1 MKKSYFCNL
10 KQNEMN
16 PEETILSQLNDQQQL
31 AVKQVDGPVMVI
43 AGAGSG
49 KTRVLTYRIAYML
62 ARGVNPSRVLAL
74 TFTNKAAAEMRARIV
89 NLVGGNV
96 AKAVTMGTFHSV
108 FYRILRAEGDKL
120 GYTHNLTVYDT
131 DDSKSLIKNIVKD
144 MNLDPK
150 IYSPNFVLN
159 RISMAK
165 SNLLSPQE
173 YANNP
178 EIMSADRMAG
188 KPLISEIFAKYNRRL
203 KNADAMDF
211 DDLLY
216 YMNVLLRDFPE
227 MLYKYQNRFN
237 YILVD
242 EYQDTNFAQY
252 LIIKKLAA
260 QNQNICVVGDDAQS
274 IYGFRGADIQNI
286 LNFRRDYPNALIFKL
301 EQNYR
306 STQNIVNAANAII
319 KHNKDQ
325 MPKDV
330 WTDNEAGA
338 KINLI
343 KAGSDNDE
351 AHAVASA
358 IFEIKMNKHANNGQ
372 FAILYRTNIQSRT
385 LEEAMVKRHIPYKI
399 YGGLSF
405 YKRKE
410 IKDVLAYFR
419 LTINHY
425 DEESLRRVINYP
437 MRGLGDTT
445 ISRVAATASERG
457 VHFWDVVNAPLQ
469 YGLEVNAPTMNRL
482 VEFADMIK
490 GFAAQLQTTDAY
502 ELGKQIV
509 LKTGIGK
516 VLKENSDE
524 KERLDHVEELLDSM
538 KGFTEKEPESNF
550 NEATGEIMEEY
561 FPSLDH
567 FMESIALL
575 SDDEE
580 NSAEENE
587 DKVKLMTIHS
597 AKGLE
602 FDYVFITG
610 LEENLFPSSQCANS
624 RQEMEEERRLFY
636 VALTRARKMVTLTC
650 AQTRY
655 RFGSLQF
662 CEDSR
667 FLEEIPDKF
676 LNITQKASEGSGA
689 FARKDDERWWKS
701 GAWSAKGN
709 LKPLGTTSPRSTQTS
724 RPSVPKP
731 QVKTR
736 SEVQLDQ
743 VGTLASYD
751 QIQPGVRVYHSKFGY
766 GNVTSVE
773 GAGPDAKA
781 QVAFDTVGVKTLL
794 LKFAKLVIP
803 K

>member
-1 MKKSYFCNL
+1 MTR
-10 KQNEMN
+10 
-16 PEETILSQLNDQQQL
+16 EEKILSELNEQQQL
-31 AVKQVDGPVMVI
+31 AVKQVDGPIMVL

-62 ARGVNPSRVLAL
+62 AKNVNPYRILAL

-89 NLVGGNV
+89 SLVGGDV

-108 FYRILRAEGDKL
+108 FYRILRAEADKL
-120 GYTHNLTVYDT
+120 GFSHNLTVYDT

-150 IYSPNFVLN
+150 VYAPNFILN

-165 SNLLSPQE
+165 SSLLSAQE
-173 YANNP
+173 YAENH
-178 EIMSADRMAG
+178 EITTADAASGR
-188 KPLISEIFAKYNRRL
+188 PHIHQIFERYNARL
-203 KNADAMDF
+203 RNADAMDF

-216 YMNVLLRDFPE
+216 YMNVLLRDFPD
-227 MLYKYQNRFN
+227 MLYKYQNRYN

-252 LIIKKLAA
+252 LIVKKLSAL
-260 QNQNICVVGDDAQS
+260 NQNICVVGDDAQS

-286 LNFRRDYPNALIFKL
+286 LNFRRDYPAAKIYKL

-319 KHNKDQ
+319 KYNKDQ

-330 WTDNEAGA
+330 WTDNEIGP

-343 KAGSDNDE
+343 RSNSDNDE
-351 AHAVASA
+351 AFAVANA
-358 IFEIKMNKHANNGQ
+358 IFEIKMNEHAANRQ

-385 LEEAMVKRHIPYKI
+385 LEEALVKRNIPYKI
-399 YGGLSF
+399 FGGLSF

-410 IKDVLAYFR
+410 IKDILAYFR

-437 MRGLGDTT
+437 IRGIGDTT
-445 ISRVAATASERG
+445 VSRIATTAQENNC
-457 VHFWDVVNAPLQ
+457 HFWDVVNFPQKYDLPVTGAIM
-469 YGLEVNAPTMNRL
+469 TKL

-490 GFAAQLQTTDAY
+490 GFTAQLKTVDAY
-502 ELGKQIV
+502 ELGKDIAIKSGIAKL
-509 LKTGIGK
+509 LKDNT
-516 VLKENSDE
+516 DE
-524 KERLDHVEELLDSM
+524 KERVDHLEELLDSM
-538 KGFTEKEPESNF
+538 KGFTEKEPESSF
-550 NEATGEIMEEY
+550 DERTGELIEDY

-567 FMESIALL
+567 FLESIALL

-580 NSAEENE
+580 NNSSEEEE

-602 FDYVFITG
+602 FDHVFITG
-610 LEENLFPSSQCANS
+610 LEENLFPSSMCANS

-636 VALTRARKMVTLTC
+636 VALTRARKSVTLTC

-667 FLEEIPDKF
+667 FLEEIPAKF
-676 LNITQKASEGSGA
+676 LNITQKASEGRGS
-689 FARKDDERWWKS
+689 FARHSEDD
-701 GAWSAKGN
+701 WSSSRSR
-709 LKPLGTTSPRSTQTS
+709 LRPLRSTPTTSAPPQT
-724 RPSVPKP
+724 RTTL
-731 QVKTR
+731 QRKTTIKTK

-743 VGTLASYD
+743 VGQLAANE
-751 QIQPGVRVYHSKFGY
+751 QLQPGVRVYHSKFGY
-766 GNVTSVE
+766 GNVVSVD
-773 GAGPDAKA
+773 GVGPDAKA
-781 QVAFDTVGVKTLL
+781 QVKFETVGLKTLL
-794 LKFAKLVIP
+794 LKFAKLIIP

>member
-1 MKKSYFCNL
+1 
-10 KQNEMN
+10 MN

-62 ARGVNPSRVLAL
+62 ARGVNPYRVLAL

-89 NLVGGNV
+89 NLVGGDV

-188 KPLISEIFAKYNRRL
+188 KPLISEIFAKYNLRL

-445 ISRVAATASERG
+445 ISRVAATANERG
-457 VHFWDVVNAPLQ
+457 VHFWDVVSAPQQ

-689 FARKDDERWWKS
+689 FARKDDDRWWKS

-709 LKPLGTTSPRSTQTS
+709 LKPLGTSSPRSTQTS
-724 RPSVPKP
+724 RPSAPKP

>member
-1 MKKSYFCNL
+1 
-10 KQNEMN
+10 MN

-62 ARGVNPSRVLAL
+62 ARGVNPYRVLAL

-89 NLVGGNV
+89 NLVGGDV

-131 DDSKSLIKNIVKD
+131 DDSKSLIKNTVKD

-188 KPLISEIFAKYNRRL
+188 KPLISEIFAKYNLRL

-445 ISRVAATASERG
+445 ISRVAATANERG
-457 VHFWDVVNAPLQ
+457 VHFWDVVSEPQQ

-689 FARKDDERWWKS
+689 FARKDDDRWWKS

-709 LKPLGTTSPRSTQTS
+709 LKPLGTSSPRSTQTS

-751 QIQPGVRVYHSKFGY
+751 QIQPGVRVYHGKFGY

>member
-1 MKKSYFCNL
+1 MTNTES
-10 KQNEMN
+10 
-16 PEETILSQLNDQQQL
+16 ILSALNSQQQC

-62 ARGVNPSRVLAL
+62 ASGISPYNILAL
-74 TFTNKAAAEMRARIV
+74 TFTNKASAEMRGRIT

-96 AKAVTMGTFHSV
+96 ARAVTMGTFHSV
-108 FYRILRAEGDKL
+108 FYRILRVEAEKL
-120 GYTHNLTVYDT
+120 GYTARLTVYDT
-131 DDSKSLIKNIVKD
+131 DDSKSLIRNIVKD

-150 IYSPNFVLN
+150 QYTPNYVLN

-165 SNLLSPQE
+165 SNLLSEQE
-173 YANNP
+173 YANNS
-178 EIMSADRMAG
+178 EIMAADRAAG
-188 KPLISEIFAKYNRRL
+188 KPMVAEIFSAYNKRL
-203 KNADAMDF
+203 KLADAMDF

-216 YMNVLLRDFPE
+216 YMNVLLRDFPD
-227 MLYKYQNRFN
+227 MLYKYQSRFS

-252 LIIKKLAA
+252 LIVRKLAA

-286 LNFRRDYPNALIFKL
+286 LNFRRDYPDAKIYKL

-306 STQNIVNAANAII
+306 STQTIVNAANAII
-319 KHNKDQ
+319 KNNRDQ

-330 WTDNEAGA
+330 WTDNESGA

-343 KAGSDNDE
+343 CADSDNDE
-351 AHAVASA
+351 AHAVADA
-358 IFEIKMNKHANNGQ
+358 IFETQMNEHAANKQ
-372 FAILYRTNIQSRT
+372 FAILYRTNVQSRT

-419 LTINHY
+419 LVINHY

-437 MRGLGDTT
+437 MRGIGDTT
-445 ISRVAATASERG
+445 MSKVSAAAAQQGTQ
-457 VHFWDVVNAPLQ
+457 VWDVIANPQQ
-469 YGLEVNAPTMNRL
+469 YNLEVSTAIANKLT
-482 VEFADMIK
+482 EFANMIR
-490 GFAAQLQTTDAY
+490 GFSAVLPTEDAY

-509 LKTGIGK
+509 QKTGIAK
-516 VLKENSDE
+516 LLHENTEE
-524 KERLDHVEELLDSM
+524 KERGENVEELLDSM
-538 KGFTEKEPESNF
+538 KSFTEKTPDDSF
-550 NEATGEIMEEY
+550 IEATGEIMETY

-575 SDDEE
+575 SDEEDDKAEDEE
-580 NSAEENE
+580 
-587 DKVKLMTIHS
+587 DRVKMMTIHS

-610 LEENLFPSSQCANS
+610 MEENLFPSSMCANS

-636 VALTRARKMVTLTC
+636 VALTRARKSVTLTE
-650 AQTRY
+650 AQRRY

-662 CEDSR
+662 CEESR
-667 FLEEIPDKF
+667 FVSEIPDEF
-676 LNITQKASEGSGA
+676 LNITKKASGGAGS
-689 FARKDDERWWKS
+689 FAWKPS
-701 GAWSAKGN
+701 NS
-709 LKPLGTTSPRSTQTS
+709 LFSKPKESRFRPLQDS
-724 RPSVPKP
+724 RPSGKVDARPV
-731 QVKTR
+731 VK
-736 SEVQLDQ
+736 SKAEVRQEQ
-743 VGTLASYD
+743 MGTPAGNSD
-751 QIQPGVRVYHSKFGY
+751 IQPGVRVYHSKFGY
-766 GNVTSVE
+766 GNVLTVE
-773 GAGPDAKA
+773 GSDQDKKA
-781 QVAFDTVGVKTLL
+781 QVRFDTVGTKTLM
-794 LKFAKLVIP
+794 LKFAKLIIP

>member
-1 MKKSYFCNL
+1 
-10 KQNEMN
+10 
-16 PEETILSQLNDQQQL
+16 
-31 AVKQVDGPVMVI
+31 MVL

-62 ARGVNPSRVLAL
+62 AKGVNPYRILAL

-89 NLVGGNV
+89 TLVGGDV

-108 FYRILRAEGDKL
+108 FYRILRAEAEKL
-120 GYTHNLTVYDT
+120 GFTRNLTVYDT

-150 IYSPNFVLN
+150 VYAPNYVLG

-165 SNLLSPQE
+165 SSLLSAQE
-173 YANNP
+173 YADNH
-178 EIMSADRMAG
+178 EIIAADAASG
-188 KPLISEIFAKYNRRL
+188 KPHIHEIFQRYNARL
-203 KNADAMDF
+203 RHADAMDF

-216 YMNVLLRDFPE
+216 YMNVLLRDHHD
-227 MLYKYQNRFN
+227 MLYKYQNRYG

-252 LIIKKLAA
+252 LIVKKLSAL
-260 QNQNICVVGDDAQS
+260 NQNICVVGDDAQS
-274 IYGFRGADIQNI
+274 IYRFRGADIQNI
-286 LNFRRDYPNALIFKL
+286 LNFRRDYPSAHIYKL

-306 STQNIVNAANAII
+306 STQNIVNVANAVIR
-319 KHNKDQ
+319 HNRDQ

-330 WTDNEAGA
+330 WTDNEEGA

-343 KAGSDNDE
+343 RSSSDNDE
-351 AHAVASA
+351 AFAVANA
-358 IFEIKMNKHANNGQ
+358 IFETKMNEHAANKQ
-372 FAILYRTNIQSRT
+372 FAILYRTNVQSRT
-385 LEEAMVKRHIPYKI
+385 LEEAMVKRNIPYKI

-410 IKDVLAYFR
+410 IKDILAYFR

-425 DEESLRRVINYP
+425 DEESLRRIINYP
-437 MRGLGDTT
+437 MRGIGDTT
-445 ISRVAATASERG
+445 VAKIAVAAQENNC
-457 VHFWDVVNAPLQ
+457 HFWDVVSFPQ
-469 YGLEVNAPTMNRL
+469 KYGLPVAGNVIAKL

-490 GFAAQLQTTDAY
+490 GFSARLKTVDAY
-502 ELGKQIV
+502 ELAKEIAI
-509 LKTGIGK
+509 KSGIAK
-516 VLKENSDE
+516 VLKENTDE
-524 KERLDHVEELLDSM
+524 KERVDHLEELLDSI
-538 KGFTEKEPESNF
+538 KGFTEKEPESSVD
-550 NEATGEIMEEY
+550 ERTGELIEDY
-561 FPSLDH
+561 FPSLDY

-575 SDDEE
+575 SDEEE
-580 NSAEENE
+580 NNSSEEEE
-587 DKVKLMTIHS
+587 DRVKLMTIHA

-610 LEENLFPSSQCANS
+610 MEENLFPSSLCLNS

-636 VALTRARKMVTLTC
+636 VALTRARKQVTLTC

-667 FLEEIPDKF
+667 FLEEIPEKF
-676 LNITQKASEGSGA
+676 LNVAKKASAGRGA
-689 FARKDDERWWKS
+689 LGRARTDE
-701 GAWSAKGN
+701 WSAPRRS
-709 LKPLGTTSPRSTQTS
+709 LRPLSSSSTSSPSSTIQK
-724 RPSVPKP
+724 RPQIKSKA
-731 QVKTR
+731 
-736 SEVQLDQ
+736 EVQLDQ
-743 VGTLASYD
+743 VGQLAD
-751 QIQPGVRVYHSKFGY
+751 NEQIRQGVRVYHSKFGY
-766 GNVTSVE
+766 GTVQSVD

-781 QVAFDTVGVKTLL
+781 QVLFETVGAKTLL
-794 LKFAKLVIP
+794 LKFAKLIIP

>member
-1 MKKSYFCNL
+1 
-10 KQNEMN
+10 
-16 PEETILSQLNDQQQL
+16 
-31 AVKQVDGPVMVI
+31 MVI

-62 ARGVNPSRVLAL
+62 ARGVNPYRVLAL

-89 NLVGGNV
+89 NLVGGDV

-188 KPLISEIFAKYNRRL
+188 KPLISEIFAKYNLRL

-445 ISRVAATASERG
+445 ISRVAATANERG
-457 VHFWDVVNAPLQ
+457 VHFWDVVSEPQQ

-689 FARKDDERWWKS
+689 FARKDDDRWWKS

-709 LKPLGTTSPRSTQTS
+709 LKPLGTSSPRSTQTS

-751 QIQPGVRVYHSKFGY
+751 QIQPGVRVYHGKFGY

>member
-1 MKKSYFCNL
+1 
-10 KQNEMN
+10 
-16 PEETILSQLNDQQQL
+16 
-31 AVKQVDGPVMVI
+31 MVI

-62 ARGVNPSRVLAL
+62 ARGVNPYRVLAL

-89 NLVGGNV
+89 NLVGGDV

-188 KPLISEIFAKYNRRL
+188 KPLISEIFAKYNLRL

-274 IYGFRGADIQNI
+274 IYAFRGANIQNI

-445 ISRVAATASERG
+445 ISRVAATANERG
-457 VHFWDVVNAPLQ
+457 VHFWDVVSEPQQ

-689 FARKDDERWWKS
+689 FARKDDDRWWKS

-709 LKPLGTTSPRSTQTS
+709 LKPLGTSSPRSTQTS

-751 QIQPGVRVYHSKFGY
+751 QIQPGVRVYHGKFGY

>member
-1 MKKSYFCNL
+1 MT
-10 KQNEMN
+10 
-16 PEETILSQLNDQQQL
+16 PEEKILSELNDQQQI

-62 ARGVNPSRVLAL
+62 ARGVNPYRILAL

-89 NLVGGNV
+89 NLVGGDV

-108 FYRILRAEGDKL
+108 FYRILRAEADKL
-120 GYTHNLTVYDT
+120 GYTHNVTVYDT

-150 IYSPNFVLN
+150 IYAPNYVLN

-165 SNLLSPQE
+165 SNLLSAQE
-173 YANNP
+173 YAENG
-178 EIMSADRMAG
+178 EIMAADRSAG
-188 KPLISEIFAKYNRRL
+188 KPRIAEIFSAYNIRL

-216 YMNVLLRDFPE
+216 YMNVLLRDFPD
-227 MLYKYQNRFN
+227 MLYKYQNRYN

-252 LIIKKLAA
+252 LIVKKLAA
-260 QNQNICVVGDDAQS
+260 TNQNICVVGDDAQS
-274 IYGFRGADIQNI
+274 IYAFRGANIQNI
-286 LNFRRDYPNALIFKL
+286 LNFRRDYPNAKIFKL

-319 KHNKDQ
+319 KYNKDQ
-325 MPKDV
+325 MPKEV
-330 WTDNEAGA
+330 WTDNEVGP

-343 KAGSDNDE
+343 RAGSDNDE

-358 IFEIKMNKHANNGQ
+358 IFETKMNQHAANRQ

-419 LTINHY
+419 LTINHF

-437 MRGLGDTT
+437 MRGIGDTT
-445 ISRVAATASERG
+445 VSRIAAAANESG
-457 VHFWDVVNAPLQ
+457 AHFWDVVSEPQLFNL
-469 YGLEVNAPTMNRL
+469 GVNGPTMNRL

-490 GFAAQLQTTDAY
+490 GFTAQLQTTDAY

-509 LKTGIGK
+509 IKTGIAK
-516 VLKENSDE
+516 ILKENTDE
-524 KERLDHVEELLDSM
+524 KERVDHVEELLDAM

-550 NEATGEIMEEY
+550 DEATGEIIDHY

-575 SDDEE
+575 SDEEE
-580 NSAEENE
+580 NNAGEEE
-587 DKVKLMTIHS
+587 DVVKLMTIHS

-610 LEENLFPSSQCANS
+610 LEENLFPSSLCVNS

-636 VALTRARKMVTLTC
+636 VALTRARKQVTLTC

-676 LNITQKASEGSGA
+676 LNVSHKASEGQGTFS
-689 FARKDDERWWKS
+689 RRSDEP
-701 GAWSAKGN
+701 WSAKSGFGFRRQSESA
-709 LKPLGTTSPRSTQTS
+709 PRTTSSYRTAPA
-724 RPSVPKP
+724 PKP
-731 QVKTR
+731 KVKTQ
-736 SEVQLDQ
+736 SEVRLEQ
-743 VGTLASYD
+743 VGTPAAFN
-751 QIQPGVRVYHSKFGY
+751 QIQPGVRVYHGKFGF
-766 GNVTSVE
+766 GKVISVE

-781 QVAFDTVGVKTLL
+781 QVAFDTVGTKTLL
-794 LKFAKLVIP
+794 LKFAKLIIP
-803 K
+803 N

>member
-1 MKKSYFCNL
+1 
-10 KQNEMN
+10 MN

-62 ARGVNPSRVLAL
+62 ARGVNPYRVLAL

-89 NLVGGNV
+89 NLVGGDV

-188 KPLISEIFAKYNRRL
+188 KPLISEIFAKYNLRL

-445 ISRVAATASERG
+445 ISRVATTANERG
-457 VHFWDVVNAPLQ
+457 VHFWDVVSAPQQ

-689 FARKDDERWWKS
+689 FARKDDDRWWKS

-724 RPSVPKP
+724 RPSAPKP

-751 QIQPGVRVYHSKFGY
+751 QIQPGVRVYHGKFGY

>member
-1 MKKSYFCNL
+1 MT
-10 KQNEMN
+10 
-16 PEETILSQLNDQQQL
+16 PEEKILSELNDQQQI

-62 ARGVNPSRVLAL
+62 ARGVNPYRILAL

-89 NLVGGNV
+89 NLVGGDV

-108 FYRILRAEGDKL
+108 FYRILRAEADKL
-120 GYTHNLTVYDT
+120 GYTHNVTVYDT

-150 IYSPNFVLN
+150 IYAPNYVLN

-165 SNLLSPQE
+165 SNLLSAQE
-173 YANNP
+173 YAENG
-178 EIMSADRMAG
+178 EIMAADRTAG
-188 KPLISEIFAKYNRRL
+188 KPRIAEIFSAYNIRL

-216 YMNVLLRDFPE
+216 YMNVLLRDFPD
-227 MLYKYQNRFN
+227 MLYKYQNRYN

-252 LIIKKLAA
+252 LIVKKLAA
-260 QNQNICVVGDDAQS
+260 INQNICVVGDDAQS
-274 IYGFRGADIQNI
+274 IYAFRGANIQNI
-286 LNFRRDYPNALIFKL
+286 LNFRRDYPNAKIFKL

-319 KHNKDQ
+319 KYNKDQ
-325 MPKDV
+325 MPKEV
-330 WTDNEAGA
+330 WTDNEVGP

-343 KAGSDNDE
+343 RAGSDNDE

-358 IFEIKMNKHANNGQ
+358 IFETKMNQHAANKQ

-419 LTINHY
+419 LTINHF

-437 MRGLGDTT
+437 MRGIGDTT
-445 ISRVAATASERG
+445 VSRIAAAANETGA
-457 VHFWDVVNAPLQ
+457 HFWDVVSEPQLFNL
-469 YGLEVNAPTMNRL
+469 GVNGPTMNRL

-490 GFAAQLQTTDAY
+490 GFTAQLQTTDAY

-509 LKTGIGK
+509 IKTGIAK
-516 VLKENSDE
+516 ILKENTDE
-524 KERLDHVEELLDSM
+524 KERVDHVEELLDAM
-538 KGFTEKEPESNF
+538 KGFTEKDPESNF
-550 NEATGEIMEEY
+550 DEATGEIIDNY

-575 SDDEE
+575 SDEEE
-580 NSAEENE
+580 NNAGEEE
-587 DKVKLMTIHS
+587 DVVKLMTIHS

-610 LEENLFPSSQCANS
+610 LEENLFPSSLCVNS

-636 VALTRARKMVTLTC
+636 VALTRARKQVTLTC

-676 LNITQKASEGSGA
+676 LNVSHKASEGQGS
-689 FARKDDERWWKS
+689 FSRRSDEP
-701 GAWSAKGN
+701 WSAKSGFGFRR
-709 LKPLGTTSPRSTQTS
+709 PSESAPRTTSSY
-724 RPSVPKP
+724 RPSPAPKP
-731 QVKTR
+731 KVKTQ
-736 SEVQLDQ
+736 SEVRLEQ
-743 VGTLASYD
+743 VGTPAAFN
-751 QIQPGVRVYHSKFGY
+751 QIQPGVRVYHGKFGF
-766 GNVTSVE
+766 GKVISVE

-781 QVAFDTVGVKTLL
+781 QVAFDTVGTKTLL
-794 LKFAKLVIP
+794 LKFAKLIIP
-803 K
+803 N

>member
-1 MKKSYFCNL
+1 
-10 KQNEMN
+10 MN
-16 PEETILSQLNDQQQL
+16 PEEIILSQLNNQQQL

-62 ARGVNPSRVLAL
+62 ARGVNPYRILAL

-89 NLVGGNV
+89 NLVGGDV

-108 FYRILRAEGDKL
+108 FYHILRVEGEKL

-131 DDSKSLIKNIVKD
+131 DDSKSLIKNVVKD

-150 IYSPNFVLN
+150 IYSPNYVLN

-173 YANNP
+173 YATNGD
-178 EIMSADRMAG
+178 IVAADRMAG
-188 KPLISEIFAKYNRRL
+188 KPMISEIFANYNRRL

-216 YMNVLLRDFPE
+216 YMNVLLRDFPD
-227 MLYKYQNRFN
+227 MLYKYQNRYN

-286 LNFRRDYPNALIFKL
+286 LNFRRDYPNAMIFKL

-325 MPKDV
+325 MPKEV
-330 WTDNEAGA
+330 WTENEVGT
-338 KINLI
+338 KINLVR
-343 KAGSDNDE
+343 AGSDNDE

-358 IFEIKMNKHANNGQ
+358 IFETKMNKHANNGQ
-372 FAILYRTNIQSRT
+372 FAVLYRTNVQSRT

-419 LTINHY
+419 LTINHH

-445 ISRVAATASERG
+445 ISRVAATANERG
-457 VHFWDVVNAPLQ
+457 VHFWDVVSAPQQ
-469 YGLEVNAPTMNRL
+469 YGLDVNAPTMNRL

-509 LKTGIGK
+509 MKTGIGK

-524 KERLDHVEELLDSM
+524 KERLDNVEELLDSM

-689 FARKDDERWWKS
+689 FARKDDDRWWKS
-701 GAWSAKGN
+701 GAWSSKGN
-709 LKPLGTTSPRSTQTS
+709 LKPLGTTSLRSTQTS
-724 RPSVPKP
+724 RPSAPKP

-743 VGTLASYD
+743 VGTLATFD
-751 QIQPGVRVYHSKFGY
+751 QIQPGVRVYHGKFGY

>member
-1 MKKSYFCNL
+1 MT
-10 KQNEMN
+10 
-16 PEETILSQLNDQQQL
+16 PEEKILSELNDQQQI

-62 ARGVNPSRVLAL
+62 ARGVNPYRILAL

-89 NLVGGNV
+89 NLVGGDV

-108 FYRILRAEGDKL
+108 FYRILRAEADKL
-120 GYTHNLTVYDT
+120 GYTHNVTVYDT

-150 IYSPNFVLN
+150 IYAPNYVLN

-165 SNLLSPQE
+165 SNLLSAQE
-173 YANNP
+173 YAENG
-178 EIMSADRMAG
+178 EIMAADRSAG
-188 KPLISEIFAKYNRRL
+188 KPRIAEIFSAYNIRL

-216 YMNVLLRDFPE
+216 YMNVLLRDFPD
-227 MLYKYQNRFN
+227 MLYKYQNRYN

-252 LIIKKLAA
+252 LIVKKLAA
-260 QNQNICVVGDDAQS
+260 INQNICVVGDDAQS
-274 IYGFRGADIQNI
+274 IYAFRGANIQNI
-286 LNFRRDYPNALIFKL
+286 LNFRRDYPNAKIFKL

-319 KHNKDQ
+319 KYNKDQ
-325 MPKDV
+325 MPKEV
-330 WTDNEAGA
+330 WTDNEVGP

-343 KAGSDNDE
+343 RAGSDNDE

-358 IFEIKMNKHANNGQ
+358 IFETKMNHHAANRQ

-410 IKDVLAYFR
+410 IKDMLAYFR
-419 LTINHY
+419 LTINHF

-437 MRGLGDTT
+437 MRGIGDTT
-445 ISRVAATASERG
+445 VSRIAAAANESG
-457 VHFWDVVNAPLQ
+457 AHFWDVVSEPQLFNL
-469 YGLEVNAPTMNRL
+469 GVNGPTMNRL

-490 GFAAQLQTTDAY
+490 GFTAQLQNTNAY

-509 LKTGIGK
+509 IKTGIAK
-516 VLKENSDE
+516 ILKENTDE
-524 KERLDHVEELLDSM
+524 KERVDHVEELLDAM

-550 NEATGEIMEEY
+550 DEATGEIIDNY

-575 SDDEE
+575 SDEEE
-580 NSAEENE
+580 NNAGEEE
-587 DKVKLMTIHS
+587 DVVKLMTIHS

-610 LEENLFPSSQCANS
+610 LEENLFPSSLCVNS

-636 VALTRARKMVTLTC
+636 VALTRARKQVTLTC

-676 LNITQKASEGSGA
+676 LNVSHKASEGQGTFS
-689 FARKDDERWWKS
+689 RRSDEP
-701 GAWSAKGN
+701 WSAKSGF
-709 LKPLGTTSPRSTQTS
+709 GFRRQTE
-724 RPSVPKP
+724 SVPRTISSYRTAPAPKP
-731 QVKTR
+731 KVKTQ
-736 SEVQLDQ
+736 SEVRLEQ
-743 VGTLASYD
+743 VGTPAD
-751 QIQPGVRVYHSKFGY
+751 FNQIQPGVRVYHGKFGF
-766 GNVTSVE
+766 GKVISVE

-781 QVAFDTVGVKTLL
+781 QVAFDTVGTKTLL
-794 LKFAKLVIP
+794 LKFAKLIIP
-803 K
+803 N

>member
-1 MKKSYFCNL
+1 MTS
-10 KQNEMN
+10 
-16 PEETILSQLNDQQQL
+16 EEKILSELNDQQQI

-62 ARGVNPSRVLAL
+62 ARGVNPYRILAL

-89 NLVGGNV
+89 NLVGGDV

-108 FYRILRAEGDKL
+108 FYRILRAEADKL
-120 GYTHNLTVYDT
+120 GYTHNVTVYDT

-150 IYSPNFVLN
+150 IYTPNYVLN

-165 SNLLSPQE
+165 SNLLSAQE
-173 YANNP
+173 YAENG
-178 EIMSADRMAG
+178 EIMAADRSAG
-188 KPLISEIFAKYNRRL
+188 KPRIAEIFSAYNIRL

-216 YMNVLLRDFPE
+216 YMNVLLRDFPD
-227 MLYKYQNRFN
+227 MLYKYQNRYN

-252 LIIKKLAA
+252 LIVKKLAA
-260 QNQNICVVGDDAQS
+260 INQNICVVGDDAQS
-274 IYGFRGADIQNI
+274 IYAFRGANIQNI
-286 LNFRRDYPNALIFKL
+286 LNFRRDYPNAKIFKL

-319 KHNKDQ
+319 KYNKDQ
-325 MPKDV
+325 MPKEV
-330 WTDNEAGA
+330 WTDNEVGQ

-343 KAGSDNDE
+343 RAGSDNDE

-358 IFEIKMNKHANNGQ
+358 IFETKMNHHAANRQ

-419 LTINHY
+419 LTINHF

-437 MRGLGDTT
+437 MRGIGDTT
-445 ISRVAATASERG
+445 VSRIAAAANESG
-457 VHFWDVVNAPLQ
+457 AHFWDVVSEPQLFNL
-469 YGLEVNAPTMNRL
+469 GVNGPTMNRL
-482 VEFADMIK
+482 VEFADMIR
-490 GFAAQLQTTDAY
+490 GFTAQLQNTNAY

-509 LKTGIGK
+509 IKTGIAK
-516 VLKENSDE
+516 ILKENTDE
-524 KERLDHVEELLDSM
+524 KERVDHVEELLDAM

-550 NEATGEIMEEY
+550 DEATGEIIDNY

-575 SDDEE
+575 SDEEE
-580 NSAEENE
+580 NNAGEEE
-587 DKVKLMTIHS
+587 DVVKLMTIHS

-610 LEENLFPSSQCANS
+610 LEENLFPSSLCVNS

-636 VALTRARKMVTLTC
+636 VALTRARKQVTLTC

-676 LNITQKASEGSGA
+676 LNVSHKASEGQGTFS
-689 FARKDDERWWKS
+689 RRSNEP
-701 GAWSAKGN
+701 WSAKSGFGFRRQSESA
-709 LKPLGTTSPRSTQTS
+709 PSTTSSYRTAPA
-724 RPSVPKP
+724 PKP
-731 QVKTR
+731 KVKTQ
-736 SEVQLDQ
+736 SEVRLEQ
-743 VGTLASYD
+743 VGTPAAFN
-751 QIQPGVRVYHSKFGY
+751 QIQPGVRVYHGKFGF
-766 GNVTSVE
+766 GKVISVE

-781 QVAFDTVGVKTLL
+781 QVAFDTVGTKTLL
-794 LKFAKLVIP
+794 LKFAKLIIP
-803 K
+803 N

>member
-1 MKKSYFCNL
+1 MTR
-10 KQNEMN
+10 
-16 PEETILSQLNDQQQL
+16 EESILSKLNDQQQL
-31 AVKQVDGPVMVI
+31 AVRQIDGPIMVL

-62 ARGVNPSRVLAL
+62 ACKINPYRILAL
-74 TFTNKAAAEMRARIV
+74 TFTNKAAAEMRSRIV
-89 NLVGGNV
+89 DLVGGDV

-108 FYRILRAEGDKL
+108 FYRILRAEADKL
-120 GYTHNLTVYDT
+120 GFTHNLTVYDT
-131 DDSKSLIKNIVKD
+131 EDSKSLIKNIVKD

-150 IYSPNFVLN
+150 VYTPSFVLN
-159 RISMAK
+159 RISSAK
-165 SNLLSPQE
+165 SNLLSAQE
-173 YANNP
+173 YAANH
-178 EIMSADRMAG
+178 EIVTADHAVG
-188 KPLISEIFAKYNRRL
+188 KPMVADIFAAYNRRL
-203 KNADAMDF
+203 RNADAMDF

-216 YMNVLLRDFPE
+216 FMNILLRDFPD

-252 LIIKKLAA
+252 LIVKKLAA

-286 LNFRRDYPNALIFKL
+286 LNFKRDYPDAHIYKL

-306 STQNIVNAANAII
+306 STQTIVNAANAII
-319 KHNKDQ
+319 KYNKDQ

-330 WTDNEAGA
+330 WTSNEPGDKITLIRSASDNE
-338 KINLI
+338 
-343 KAGSDNDE
+343 E
-351 AHAVASA
+351 AFAVANA
-358 IFEIKMNKHANNGQ
+358 IFETKMNEHASNRQ

-419 LTINHY
+419 LTLNHY

-437 MRGLGDTT
+437 MRGIGDTT
-445 ISRVAATASERG
+445 ISRIANTALEKG
-457 VHFWDVVNAPLQ
+457 VHFWEVVNDPRQ
-469 YGLEVNAPTMNRL
+469 YALEVNAPTL
-482 VEFADMIK
+482 SKLTEFADMIK
-490 GFAAQLQTTDAY
+490 GFSAQIQKIDAY
-502 ELGKQIV
+502 ELGKLIIV
-509 LKTGIGK
+509 KTGIAK
-516 VLKENSDE
+516 VLKENSEE
-524 KERLDHVEELLDSM
+524 KERVEHVEELLDAM
-538 KGFTEKEPESNF
+538 KGFTEKDPESSF
-550 NEATGEIMEEY
+550 DERTGEIMEEY

-580 NSAEENE
+580 NNADEEE
-587 DKVKLMTIHS
+587 DRVKLMTIHS

-610 LEENLFPSSQCANS
+610 LEENLFPSSMCANS

-636 VALTRARKMVTLTC
+636 VALTRARKKVTLTC

-667 FLEEIPDKF
+667 FLEEIPDNF
-676 LNITQKASEGSGA
+676 LKVTQKASEGKGT
-689 FARKDDERWWKS
+689 FARTKDSD
-701 GAWSAKGN
+701 WSQPRRNLRPINASSTTTAHVSSSRTTFAAK
-709 LKPLGTTSPRSTQTS
+709 P
-724 RPSVPKP
+724 V
-731 QVKTR
+731 VKTKT
-736 SEVQLDQ
+736 EVQLDQ
-743 VGTLASYD
+743 VGSLASNE
-751 QIQPGVRVYHSKFGY
+751 QIVPGVRVYHAKFGY
-766 GNVTSVE
+766 GKVVE
-773 GAGPDAKA
+773 TEGSGPDMKA
-781 QVAFDTVGVKTLL
+781 QVLFDTVGAKTLL
-794 LKFAKLVIP
+794 LKFAKLIIP